1 VLAEPAQ
8 SLTDLALG
16 VVALVLAVQLS
27 RVPAVHRHWQAA
39 FWWFGAAALGGAVYH
54 GAVVRWTQA
63 AQVGWA
69 VISVAVVMA
78 VSFVLAGTV
87 VMVLGPGRARTFWPL
102 RTVGIVAYVALA
114 ATGHAGI
121 GGILMC
127 ESLTMASVLALWLW
141 AAHRNDP
148 FALPMLLAIAVSG
161 AAGAANLASDDL
173 LRPVGL
179 DPTSAYHLAQIAG
192 IVLLYLALAGVARA
206 GARDWGSRPRHGVVG
221 NG

>member
-1 VLAEPAQ
+1 MLAEPAP

-16 VVALVLAVQLS
+16 LVALVLALQL
-27 RVPAVHRHWQAA
+27 RRLPAVHRHWQTA

-69 VISVAVVMA
+69 VISVAVVIA
-78 VSFVLAGTV
+78 VSSVLAGTV
-87 VMVLGPGRARTFWPL
+87 VMVLGPGRVRTFWLL
-102 RTVGIVAYVALA
+102 RAIGIVAYVALA
-114 ATGHAGI
+114 VTGRAGI
-121 GGILMC
+121 GGILVC

-141 AAHRNDP
+141 AAHRSDP
-148 FALPMLLAIAVSG
+148 FALPMLLAIAASG
-161 AAGAANLASDDL
+161 AAAAANLASDDL

-192 IVLLYLALAGVARA
+192 LVLLYLALAAVARA
-206 GARDWGSRPRHGVVG
+206 EAGEWGSRPRHGVVG
-221 NG
+221 SG